1 MSNMKL
7 STMINTLP
15 QAQAESQQLEQ
26 QGYDYLFTNES
37 KHDPFLLSA
46 LAAERTASIKIMT
59 YIAVAFARTPMLTAH
74 SAHDLNALSKGRFTL
89 GLGSQIKPH
98 IERRYSM
105 PWSHP
110 APRMKEYIQA
120 LHAIWDCWYDDK
132 PLKFA
137 GQFYNHTLTS
147 PMFIPPD
154 KEYGRPRVTL
164 GAVGPHMTRVAA
176 EVADGLLCHSFTT
189 PRYLR
194 EVTLPTVERV
204 LKENGRTRQQ
214 FQIVGMP
221 FVAVGETDAALEK
234 AVAGARKTI
243 SFYAS
248 TPAYKAVL
256 DLHGLGDMQP
266 EMLRLSK
273 LGRWQ
278 DMSALV
284 TEDLLNTFFVIGNA
298 NACARELIARYE
310 GIFDL
315 SCGYADTGPGLP
327 VEVMQAIKF
336 IQGSIHA

>member
-1 MSNMKL
+1 MKL
-7 STMINTLP
+7 STMINSLP
-15 QAQAESQQLEQ
+15 QAQSEAAQLEQ
-26 QGYDYLFTNES
+26 LGYDYLFTNES
-37 KHDPFLLSA
+37 KHDPFLLAA
-46 LAAERTASIKIMT
+46 LAAERTSTVRLMT
-59 YIAVAFARTPMLTAH
+59 YIAVAFARTPMLAAH

-132 PLKFA
+132 PLKFE
-137 GQFYNHTLTS
+137 GKFYNHTLTS
-147 PMFIPPD
+147 HMFIPLD
-154 KEYGRPRVTL
+154 KEYGRPKVTL

-194 EVTLPTVERV
+194 EITLPTVERV
-204 LKENGRTRQQ
+204 LKDSGRERAN
-214 FQIVGMP
+214 FQVVGMP
-221 FVAVGETDAALEK
+221 FVAVGENPETVAQAI
-234 AVAGARKTI
+234 AGAKQTI

-256 DLHGLGDMQP
+256 DLHGLGDLQP

-278 DMSALV
+278 EMSALV
-284 TEDLLNTFFVIGNA
+284 TEELLNTFFVIGDA
-298 NACARELIARYE
+298 RSCARELLNRYE
-310 GIFDL
+310 GVFDL
-315 SCGYADTGPGLP
+315 ICGYADTGPGLP
-327 VEVMQAIKF
+327 PEVMQAIKC
-336 IQGSIHA
+336 IQG